1 MTCSISS
8 GTSAWEEPKAVA
20 LYRDRIACKTI
31 HFIDGNHDGTTRKVQ
46 HLFASWSSLSEV
58 RVGKQGIVLCHYAM
72 KVWPHQS
79 RGTWQLYGHSHGNLP
94 DDPLSL
100 SMDVGVDRGRSVA
113 TRLTE
118 AEFSQVEAAAS
129 GAGKKV
135 AEWLRDAALA
145 QARGNQVA
153 EETDQIL
160 LAELMGMRSLMLNLF
175 ARASQGPLS
184 TEDIKKMSAYSES
197 IKEQRAAD
205 FLARRRQQKPA
216 KESNDEP

>member
-1 MTCSISS
+1 MASS
-8 GTSAWEEPKAVA
+8 PDNPQVVAPIATSPSANETA
-20 LYRDRIACKTI
+20 
-31 HFIDGNHDGTTRKVQ
+31 
-46 HLFASWSSLSEV
+46 
-58 RVGKQGIVLCHYAM
+58 
-72 KVWPHQS
+72 
-79 RGTWQLYGHSHGNLP
+79 
-94 DDPLSL
+94 
-100 SMDVGVDRGRSVA
+100 RGRSVA

-118 AEFSQVEAAAS
+118 AEFSEVEAAAS

-145 QARGNQVA
+145 QARGDQIE

-197 IKEQRAAD
+197 IKQKRAAE
-205 FLARRRQQKPA
+205 FLARRRQQQRA
-216 KESNDEP
+216 KEANDEP